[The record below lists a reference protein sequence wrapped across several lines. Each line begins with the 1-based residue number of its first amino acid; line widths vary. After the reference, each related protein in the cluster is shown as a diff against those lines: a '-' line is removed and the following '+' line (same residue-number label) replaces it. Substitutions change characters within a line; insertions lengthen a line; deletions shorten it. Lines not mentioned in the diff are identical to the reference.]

1 MLLYQFHR
9 RTQNFINLW
18 FWCLAA
24 HKTKLLSFAQQWVSP
39 FILSSCT
46 SSAAPD
52 ADPRDRRQSRL
63 RNPGLPIV
71 EMCPSSDFQYET
83 KTREKYVL
91 VYIGVYIGAG
101 IGYAGGGVRLWCHW
115 HHHTSL
121 HSSSLHRWPCP
132 PPSTPPRTPLKEGSA
147 LGEKIPSAA
156 PAPLLYGVRSC
167 WYRESCHLRAK

>member
-1 MLLYQFHR
+1 MVYPASSSNPWCLDPSEWRLQAFHPASSGSGGLMLLYQFHR

-46 SSAAPD
+46 SSADHD

-121 HSSSLHRWPCP
+121 HSLSLIHIWRC
-132 PPSTPPRTPLKEGSA
+132 RRRG
-147 LGEKIPSAA
+147 
-156 PAPLLYGVRSC
+156 
-167 WYRESCHLRAK
+167 